1 MIFSTA
7 WRTVLPILLGGYV
20 AVAQDVG
27 SSEESS
33 RNLRRDKSP
42 PPPPPPPLVDH
53 LFTYGAPS
61 VAGNPAV
68 ANPGNKCGK
77 TICNSRLLCL
87 SISALHL
94 EGVEYVWFKL
104 CCSLVT

>member
-77 TICNSRLLCL
+77 TICNSIVMSKYIGIASRRLNTFGLNFVV
-87 SISALHL
+87 HQ
-94 EGVEYVWFKL
+94 
-104 CCSLVT
+104 